1 MTMIR
6 LMPAMIR
13 ADSHFSFLVGWESV
27 LNIIEG
33 LFLDVSV
40 PIITLSD
47 FVCALVGFVIPK
59 KQLNNMIISVLY
71 LILTYIPLG

>member
-6 LMPAMIR
+6 LMPAMIN

-33 LFLDVSV
+33 LFLEVSV
-40 PIITLSD
+40 PIIRLSD
-47 FVCALVGFVIPK
+47 FVCALVGFVIPIM
-59 KQLNNMIISVLY
+59 QPNNMIISNLY
-71 LILTYIPLG
+71 LILTYTPLV